1 MVVDGRGEGGSRG
14 YKLAELSRLFESLG
28 CTLAYNFDGGK
39 SAIMVWDGDTT
50 VNTPAGGGRNV
61 TDILYIAKE

>member
-1 MVVDGRGEGGSRG
+1 MFLV
-14 YKLAELSRLFESLG
+14 
-28 CTLAYNFDGGK
+28 
-39 SAIMVWDGDTT
+39 MVWDGDTT

>member
-1 MVVDGRGEGGSRG
+1 MFDC
-14 YKLAELSRLFESLG
+14 ESLG

-39 SAIMVWDGDTT
+39 SAVMVWDGDTT